1 MKNKLKHIFFASALM
16 AAATNFTACS
26 LDEVNPGEFT
36 MDSLAETE
44 ETYEKIINN
53 CYFAMER
60 YFYGAS
66 GASGIESNNWMAMT
80 EATTD
85 LWTYQRNKSTSYT
98 QWFWFYAGASPN
110 TTYTDNFWEGL
121 FMMVIIGAIIVI
133 GVIYL
138 LLKRHESRMVLIAAG
153 ILMAVIAG
161 KPMAALDAFAKSMT
175 NAGLITSVC
184 SCMGFAMV
192 MKYTGC
198 DKHLVVAIGK
208 VLKKMGFMLIPGAT
222 IATFIINIAIPSA
235 AGCSAAVGV
244 IFIPILMSAGIHP
257 AMAAAAV
264 KSGTYGSMLNPGLV
278 HNGVIAKLSNVEIT
292 EVITHHMMAD
302 IVGVIIAAT
311 TLTILAIFL
320 KENKGYLPEGGN
332 DAVAE
337 DLKINPLYAL
347 MPLLPVIILLVGS
360 TGMAPILK
368 MGVPQAMLIGALLSL
383 AVTRSNPTKLTKSFF
398 DGMGDAYANIIGI
411 IISVGVFV
419 SGMQSLGLVKALINW
434 MLESTGIV
442 KIAATFGPF
451 ILAMI
456 SGSGDAA
463 TVAFNEAVTP
473 HAAQFGLQ
481 AIDMGSMAALG
492 GTLGRT
498 MSPIAGATIIC
509 AGIAGVDPMEV
520 CKRNALGITLALLA
534 GMVILLF

>member
-1 MKNKLKHIFFASALM
+1 
-16 AAATNFTACS
+16 
-26 LDEVNPGEFT
+26 
-36 MDSLAETE
+36 
-44 ETYEKIINN
+44 
-53 CYFAMER
+53 
-60 YFYGAS
+60 
-66 GASGIESNNWMAMT
+66 
-80 EATTD
+80 
-85 LWTYQRNKSTSYT
+85 
-98 QWFWFYAGASPN
+98 
-110 TTYTDNFWEGL
+110 
-121 FMMVIIGAIIVI
+121 MMVIIGAIIVI

-473 HAAQFGLQ
+473 HA
-481 AIDMGSMAALG
+481 
-492 GTLGRT
+492 
-498 MSPIAGATIIC
+498 
-509 AGIAGVDPMEV
+509 E
-520 CKRNALGITLALLA
+520 
-534 GMVILLF
+534 